1 MNISFRLKKIAD
13 KVDKNSIVLD
23 VGTDHAYIPIFLCL
37 NNIIT
42 KAIAVDI
49 SQNCIKR
56 ATFNIQNFN
65 LSSKI
70 EARVSNGLKSIC
82 FSDCIDT
89 CIISGMGGALI
100 IDILKNYIDLTK
112 TFKKLIL
119 QPQRDIDKVRMFIHK
134 INFKIVEDEMIED
147 ENRIYT
153 IIVAI
158 LGKEEEYSSEEYAF
172 GKFEIKRKSPILK
185 KFIKNECIRIE
196 KLIER
201 LKNLNCDDKVSELT
215 NTYQKYK
222 GIEKCL

>member
-1 MNISFRLKKIAD
+1 
-13 KVDKNSIVLD
+13 
-23 VGTDHAYIPIFLCL
+23 
-37 NNIIT
+37 
-42 KAIAVDI
+42 
-49 SQNCIKR
+49 
-56 ATFNIQNFN
+56 
-65 LSSKI
+65 
-70 EARVSNGLKSIC
+70 
-82 FSDCIDT
+82 
-89 CIISGMGGALI
+89 MGGALI

-172 GKFEIKRKSPILK
+172 GKFEIKRKSSILK

-201 LKNLNCDDKVSELT
+201 LKKLNCDDKVSELT